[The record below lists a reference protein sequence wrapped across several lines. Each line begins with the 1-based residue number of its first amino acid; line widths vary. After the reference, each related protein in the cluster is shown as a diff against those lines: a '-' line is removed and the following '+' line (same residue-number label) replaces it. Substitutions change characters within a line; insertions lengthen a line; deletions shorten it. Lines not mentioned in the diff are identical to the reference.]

1 MIKIEFE
8 EPGKEKCDCCGGI
21 TTRLTRFVYK
31 DGDAFAVYYAAFSDN
46 HPDKE
51 IKVAIGMGEW
61 GEEASPEDRRSFA
74 LTIRDG
80 GAQYEVIV
88 VDANE
93 SPWHDATF
101 IGRMLNRD
109 EALKHSWIEEV
120 FHISD
125 HILEDDP
132 EVKAY
137 FEGLRKNV

>member
-1 MIKIEFE
+1 M
-8 EPGKEKCDCCGGI
+8 
-21 TTRLTRFVYK
+21 
-31 DGDAFAVYYAAFSDN
+31 
-46 HPDKE
+46 
-51 IKVAIGMGEW
+51 
-61 GEEASPEDRRSFA
+61 
-74 LTIRDG
+74 TIRDG

-109 EALKHSWIEEV
+109 EALKHPWIEEV

-132 EVKAY
+132 EVKTY
-137 FEGLRKNV
+137 FEGLQKNV